1 MMDTLTSAPRKTLL
15 TTFAIVALA
24 LAAGPARAQTNGEK
38 PPAAQ
43 PDVQPAVPPAV
54 PAPSPLPSPEP
65 PPPPPPPPVVVAPA
79 DGARTPEGIAQPA
92 EIPAP
97 QTAETSWF
105 SRTPLK
111 VSFGTGDQKWA
122 FTVFGTIQAD
132 YIADTTRSYNDY
144 IGQQV
149 VARSDT
155 YEGQAGRTQFGMRN
169 TRIGFLLDSPAIGN
183 MVPAAVFQM
192 DFAGNQPSQPY
203 VPPGSPGSSGIS
215 EVAYYNSPTARVRHA
230 YLTLRN
236 PVLDILAGQTFD
248 VFGWQNFYAPM
259 ALLGLPNQT
268 SSRTPQFRLSRS
280 FGAGGPLVVDVAV
293 EAARPGQ
300 RDSQVPDVEGGVRV
314 SLPGWKGITT
324 PGNAVTIAA
333 PFSVGVS
340 GIARQFKVNAFTP
353 PPAQSSN
360 SAMGWGVSGDIF
372 IPVIPAR
379 SVHDRSNKM
388 SLVGSFV
395 WGTGIADLIVA
406 GGGARFPTLPN
417 PAQQSP
423 PPEYTPNVDNSLV
436 TFDTLGVLH
445 TIDWWAAKGAFQ
457 YYLPTGRLALSGNFT
472 YAHSR
477 NLSKLYPQG
486 GAEIELLG
494 SVVDSSMSADGN
506 LLFDATPA
514 IRFGVAGQYTWVR
527 YLDGDKPHNI
537 RAIAQALY
545 TF

>member
-1 MMDTLTSAPRKTLL
+1 MMETPTSSPRKILLATLA
-15 TTFAIVALA
+15 FVA
-24 LAAGPARAQTNGEK
+24 LAAGPARAQTNDEK
-38 PPAAQ
+38 PAAAPPPPADLQ
-43 PDVQPAVPPAV
+43 PSVPPSAT
-54 PAPSPLPSPEP
+54 PPPSPLPSPLP
-65 PPPPPPPPVVVAPA
+65 PPPPPPPPPPA
-79 DGARTPEGIAQPA
+79 VERPEGVLQPS
-92 EIPAP
+92 EIPTP
-97 QTAETSWF
+97 PTVETSWF
-105 SRTPLK
+105 TRTPLK
-111 VSFGTGDQKWA
+111 VAFGTGDKTWS
-122 FTVFGTIQAD
+122 FTLFGTIQTD
-132 YIADTTRSYNDY
+132 YIVDTTRSYNDY

-155 YEGQAGRTQFGMRN
+155 YEGTTGRTQFGMRN
-169 TRIGFLLDSPAIGN
+169 TRIGFLLDSPAIGGA
-183 MVPAAVFQM
+183 VPSAVFQL

-203 VPPGSPGSSGIS
+203 VPPGSPGSAGIS
-215 EVAYYNSPTARVRHA
+215 ETAYYNSPTARIRHA

-236 PVLDILAGQTFD
+236 PVVDILAGQTFD
-248 VFGWQNFYAPM
+248 VFGWQNYYAPC
-259 ALLGLPNQT
+259 ALLGLPNQV
-268 SSRTPQFRLSRS
+268 SSRTPQFRLSKS
-280 FGAGGPLVVDVAV
+280 LGAGGPAV
-293 EAARPGQ
+293 IDLAFEAARPGQ
-300 RDSQVPDVEGGVRV
+300 RDSMVPDLEGGVRV

-333 PFSVGVS
+333 PFSIGVS

-360 SAMGWGVSGDIF
+360 KVLGWGVSGDIF
-372 IPVIPAR
+372 VPVIPAA
-379 SVHDRSNKM
+379 SVHDRSNKL

-423 PPEYTPNVDNSLV
+423 PPLYTPNVDNSLV
-436 TFDTLGVLH
+436 TFDTIGVLH
-445 TIDWWAAKGAFQ
+445 TIDWWAAKGSFQ
-457 YYLPTGRLALSGNFT
+457 YYLPGGRVFLAGNFT

-477 NLSKLYPQG
+477 NLSKLYPKG

-494 SVVDSSMSADGN
+494 SVVDTSMSADSS

-514 IRFGVAGQYTWVR
+514 IRLGVAGQYTWVR

-537 RAIAQALY
+537 RTIAQALY